1 MIAALRILAA
11 LVREEKSLSDL
22 GHAFEA
28 VPQKLVNIDTSG
40 SVPLDSGKVQK
51 AIRNGEKQLGEKGR
65 LVIRASGT
73 EPVVRIMAQG
83 DDEKLICEVINNVS
97 VAIEG
102 GALMSTKNGRVLVVA
117 GSDSSGG
124 AGIQADIKT
133 ITALGGYAATA
144 VTALTAQNT
153 TGVKSIQ
160 AVEPAFIAHQM
171 KVVLEDI
178 GADVLKTGMLHS
190 APVIDVVA
198 GVYRTMSASMIYVLD
213 PVMVAKGGHRLLD
226 SNALEALKQRLL
238 PLADLVTPNIPEAEA
253 LTGIKIKRREHM
265 EIAANKILS
274 LGPGS
279 VLLKGGHL
287 KGNRLYD
294 LLVTSLGSEW
304 FETNLL
310 ILGILMVQVVLW
322 HLL

>member
-1 MIAALRILAA
+1 
-11 LVREEKSLSDL
+11 
-22 GHAFEA
+22 
-28 VPQKLVNIDTSG
+28 
-40 SVPLDSGKVQK
+40 
-51 AIRNGEKQLGEKGR
+51 
-65 LVIRASGT
+65 
-73 EPVVRIMAQG
+73 
-83 DDEKLICEVINNVS
+83 
-97 VAIEG
+97 
-102 GALMSTKNGRVLVVA
+102 MSTKNGRVLVVA

-190 APVIDVVA
+190 APVIDAVA

-304 FETNLL
+304 FETNRIDTRHTHGTGCTLASAVATSL
-310 ILGILMVQVVLW
+310 AKGLVLD
-322 HLL
+322 HAIVKGREYVLEAIRNAPGFGSGHGPLCHTHTISLNPSKHD